1 MKNFTVK
8 LISFITI
15 LCLAFTGFAQRRGGS
30 SFGSS
35 SGFGGGRSS
44 APAYR
49 PSSGSSFR
57 PSSGS
62 PFGGGRQQTYRPA
75 PSNYRQNTS
84 STVNRPSTT
93 TTRMSYRT
101 SYRVG
106 YRPSLSIHYYGNPYG
121 YMGHML
127 YWYGGGYYAYTPG
140 GPLMLGNPGMPGYAQ
155 QPVVV
160 VQNGPGAM
168 FLGMIALMVVVIIA
182 LIVGFIAN
190 N

>member
-1 MKNFTVK
+1 MHNDGAEVPLVQVQALAADAVLHQLTDQAQDRVLDLVLVRHLVVDDSK
-8 LISFITI
+8 LIVLHHLTTDKI
-15 LCLAFTGFAQRRGGS
+15 
-30 SFGSS
+30 
-35 SGFGGGRSS
+35 
-44 APAYR
+44 
-49 PSSGSSFR
+49 
-57 PSSGS
+57 
-62 PFGGGRQQTYRPA
+62 
-75 PSNYRQNTS
+75 
-84 STVNRPSTT
+84 PSTT

-140 GPLMLGNPGMPGYAQ
+140 GPLMLGNPGMPGYQAAYGYDPGYNQQMGYAQ